1 MMKITVFTQGIS
13 PIVEPILNKYGI
25 QEVVESGPRGA
36 SGKPAKPTRLEAF
49 CVERQIPYFWLV
61 KNTRKDLVDFLR
73 QRKPEL
79 GVVYSMSQLLPE
91 EVLNLFPRGIINAH
105 PSLLPAYR
113 GPNPYFRMFYDG
125 ATETGIT
132 IHYLDKGEDTG
143 DIILQEKIPIVRSAN
158 FDLYGLVKSR
168 LGPLML
174 SALEQIEEGTVKRT
188 QQPIMSPTS
197 RAANVTV
204 DTVEELLSNLT
215 LNLDDAAFFYRNTLR
230 LLPLLQFGIRR
241 QAGDW
246 TVKRIIPDAQLL
258 ESKDV
263 REWSRIYLTRHGF
276 AVPHRDGWIVLK
288 IRTTCLKF
296 WMKVVRDCLWKLVG
310 KSC

>member
-1 MMKITVFTQGIS
+1 MKITVFTQGLS
-13 PIVEPILNKYGI
+13 PIVGLILDKYGI
-25 QEVVESGPRGA
+25 QGVVESGPRGA
-36 SGKPAKPTRLEAF
+36 VGKPTKPTRLETF
-49 CVERQIPYFWLV
+49 CIERQIPYFWLV
-61 KNTRKDLVDFLR
+61 KNRRKDLVDFLR
-73 QRKPEL
+73 QRELEL

-143 DIILQEKIPIVRSAN
+143 DVILQERIQIVRSAD

-174 SALEQIEEGTVKRT
+174 SALKQVEEGTVRRIP
-188 QQPIMSPTS
+188 QPIVSPTS

-204 DTVEELLSNLT
+204 DTVEGLLRDLPLT
-215 LNLDDAAFFYRNTLR
+215 LDDAAFFYQNTLGS
-230 LLPLLQFGIRR
+230 LPLLQFGIRR
-241 QAGDW
+241 QSGDW
-246 TVKRIIPDAQLL
+246 AVKRIIPDAQLL
-258 ESKDV
+258 ESKKV

-276 AVPHRDGWIVLK
+276 AGPHRDGWIVLK
-288 IRTTCLKF
+288 VRTAWLKF
-296 WMKVVRDCLWKLVG
+296 WMKVVRDYLWKLVG